1 MVGRLIIGLLVLVS
15 ALVGATVGLLLVY
28 STDLPQVDQ
37 LEHYRPSS
45 ITELYDDQ
53 GRTIGSFALQRRVVA
68 TYDDYPPVMRQ
79 ALISIEDKDFYRHW
93 GINVWRIAGA
103 AYRDIRSGGRVQ
115 GASTLTMQLARNLF
129 LSPDRSFHRK
139 IQEALL
145 AVQIERRF
153 TKPQIFTLYANQI
166 YLGHGVYGFE
176 AASQFY
182 FSKPA
187 KKLTLDEAAL
197 LAGLPKSPTYYSP
210 ITHPDHALKRRN
222 LVINSMLEDGEITAQ
237 QAAAAREQ
245 PVRLELAHDPDS
257 LAPYFVEEIRR
268 YLEGKYGSDQVHE
281 GGLRVYTSLD
291 MDLQRAANRALFDGL
306 AAYER
311 RHGWRGR
318 LQNVLTGDVTLANY
332 QHPDWESDPEVNSY
346 VHALVTAVTP
356 ASASVRFGRYSATL
370 TSADV
375 AWTRNAAVRHPEARR
390 YCLRESPGAESRTGK
405 RESAWK
411 KTPARKAH
419 WSQST
424 TPRAKSKPW
433 SADAISISPS
443 STARPRRC
451 ARSGSSFKPYVYTA
465 AIDRGATPD
474 DTILD
479 APISFPMP
487 AGPAYEPHNY
497 DEKFEGTITLRRAL
511 AQSRNI
517 PALKLADNLG
527 IKTVI
532 DYAHRFGITSNIPP
546 YLPVALGAVEVT
558 PMEQTSAFSVFPNDG
573 VHITPRYITKVTDYE
588 GRTLE
593 ENFPD
598 VKDVISARTARTMT
612 AMLREVVLHGTGIA
626 ASTLKYPLAGKT
638 GTTNNFTDAWFVGF
652 SPSITCGVWVGYDE
666 KKFLGA
672 KETGARAALTY
683 LDGFHEGR
691 SGGKRPGRIPA
702 APGRNAERVS
712 TKLTRQTQ
720 LRQEMK
726 PTSRR
731 RCGDHCMWE
740 RVSDPSRPSAARQY
754 YFFNAAKLSSRIRAA
769 SSTSALPIFKGGDI
783 RITLP

>member
-1 MVGRLIIGLLVLVS
+1 MVGRLVIGLLVLVS
-15 ALVGATVGLLLVY
+15 ALVGATAGLLLVY
-28 STDLPQVDQ
+28 STDLPQVGQ

-68 TYDDYPPVMRQ
+68 SYDDYPQVLRQ

-93 GINVWRIAGA
+93 GVNVWRIAGA
-103 AYRDIRSGGRVQ
+103 AYRDIQSGGRVQ

-176 AASQFY
+176 AAAQFY

-187 KKLTLDEAAL
+187 KRLTLDEAAL
-197 LAGLPKSPTYYSP
+197 LAGLPKSPSYYSP
-210 ITHPDHALKRRN
+210 ITHADHALKRRN
-222 LVINSMLEDGEITAQ
+222 LVINSMLEDGNITAQ
-237 QAAAAREQ
+237 QAAEARDQ
-245 PVRLELAHDPDS
+245 PIRIEVAHDPDS

-281 GGLRVYTSLD
+281 GGLKVYTSLD
-291 MDLQRAANRALFDGL
+291 MDLQRAANRAVFDGL

-318 LQNVLTGDVTLANY
+318 LQNILAGDVTLANY
-332 QHPDWESDPEVNSY
+332 QHPDWDSDPEVNGY
-346 VHALVTAVTP
+346 VHALVTAVTSV
-356 ASASVRFGRYSATL
+356 SATIRFGRYSATL
-370 TSADV
+370 A
-375 AWTRNAAVRHPEARR
+375 P
-390 YCLRESPGAESRTGK
+390 
-405 RESAWK
+405 
-411 KTPARKAH
+411 
-419 WSQST
+419 
-424 TPRAKSKPW
+424 
-433 SADAISISPS
+433 ADAAWIRRKLPDILQPGDIAYVKIVSLSDNKARVTMEEDSGVQGALVAIDNATGEIKAMVGGRDFNLSKFNR
-443 STARPRRC
+443 STQALRQV
-451 ARSGSSFKPYVYTA
+451 GSSFKPYVYTA
-465 AIDRGATPD
+465 TIDRGATPD

-479 APISFPMP
+479 APVTFPMP
-487 AGPAYEPHNY
+487 SGPPYEPHNY

-517 PALKLADNLG
+517 PALKLADSIG

-558 PMEQTSAFSVFPNDG
+558 PMEQTSAYSVFPSDG

-598 VKDVISARTARTMT
+598 VKDVVSARTARTMT
-612 AMLREVVLHGTGIA
+612 AMLREVVLHGTAIA
-626 ASTLKYPLAGKT
+626 ASSMKYPLAGKT

-652 SPSITCGVWVGYDE
+652 SPSITCGVWIGYDE

-672 KETGARAALTY
+672 KETGSRAALPIWMDFMKTALAGKDPGDFQAPPEGVPNPTPHAVDT
-683 LDGFHEGR
+683 LDTAP
-691 SGGKRPGRIPA
+691 SGD
-702 APGRNAERVS
+702 E
-712 TKLTRQTQ
+712 T
-720 LRQEMK
+720 
-726 PTSRR
+726 
-731 RCGDHCMWE
+731 H
-740 RVSDPSRPSAARQY
+740 
-754 YFFNAAKLSSRIRAA
+754 
-769 SSTSALPIFKGGDI
+769 
-783 RITLP
+783 

>member
-1 MVGRLIIGLLVLVS
+1 VKFQLQDSLAAKTPESRMVGRLLIGLMVLVS
-15 ALVGATVGLLLVY
+15 ALIGATAGLLLVY

-53 GRTIGSFALQRRVVA
+53 GRTIGSFALQRRVVVS
-68 TYDDYPPVMRQ
+68 YDDYPQVLRQ

-197 LAGLPKSPTYYSP
+197 LAGLPKSPSYYSP
-210 ITHPDHALKRRN
+210 ITHPDHALKRRT
-222 LVINSMLEDGEITAQ
+222 LVINSMLEDGIITAQ
-237 QAAAAREQ
+237 QAATARDQ
-245 PVRLELAHDPDS
+245 PIHLDVAHDPDS

-268 YLEGKYGSDQVHE
+268 YLEAKYGSDQVHE

-291 MDLQRAANRALFDGL
+291 MDLQRAANRAVFDGL
-306 AAYER
+306 AVYER

-318 LQNVLTGDVTLANY
+318 VQNVLTGDVTLANY
-332 QHPDWESDPEVNSY
+332 QHPDWDSEPEVNSY
-346 VHALVTAVTP
+346 EHAIVLNVSPAAATVKFSHYTATLAPADAPWTHRKLQDILKRGDIVYVKVLALNPDGKAKVSLEEDSGAQGALVAIDNATGEIKAMVG
-356 ASASVRFGRYSATL
+356 GRDFNLSKFNRATQ
-370 TSADV
+370 A
-375 AWTRNAAVRHPEARR
+375 
-390 YCLRESPGAESRTGK
+390 LR
-405 RESAWK
+405 
-411 KTPARKAH
+411 
-419 WSQST
+419 QV
-424 TPRAKSKPW
+424 
-433 SADAISISPS
+433 
-443 STARPRRC
+443 
-451 ARSGSSFKPYVYTA
+451 GSSFKPYVYTA
-465 AIDRGATPD
+465 AIDHGATPD

-479 APISFPMP
+479 APVTFPN
-487 AGPAYEPHNY
+487 ASGPPYEPHNY
-497 DEKFEGTITLRRAL
+497 DEKFEGTITFRRAL

-517 PALKLADNLG
+517 PALRLADSLG

-546 YLPVALGAVEVT
+546 YLPVALGAVEIT

-598 VKDVISARTARTMT
+598 VKDVIGARTARTMT
-612 AMLREVVLHGTGIA
+612 AMLREVVLHGTAIA
-626 ASTLKYPLAGKT
+626 AASMKYPLAGKT

-652 SPSITCGVWVGYDE
+652 SPSLTCGVWIGYDE

-672 KETGARAALTY
+672 KETGAHA
-683 LDGFHEGR
+683 
-691 SGGKRPGRIPA
+691 
-702 APGRNAERVS
+702 
-712 TKLTRQTQ
+712 
-720 LRQEMK
+720 
-726 PTSRR
+726 
-731 RCGDHCMWE
+731 
-740 RVSDPSRPSAARQY
+740 
-754 YFFNAAKLSSRIRAA
+754 
-769 SSTSALPIFKGGDI
+769 ALPIWMDFMKVALAGKDPGEFQPPPEPVPNSSPRTVD
-783 RITLP
+783 TPDTAPPEEETH

>member
-1 MVGRLIIGLLVLVS
+1 VKFQLQDFSASTGAENKMVGRLVIGLLVLVS
-15 ALVGATVGLLLVY
+15 ALVGATAGLLLVY

-68 TYDDYPPVMRQ
+68 TYDDYPPVLRQ

-210 ITHPDHALKRRN
+210 INHPDHALKRRN

-237 QAAAAREQ
+237 QATVARDQ
-245 PVRLELAHDPDS
+245 PLRLELAHDPDS

-281 GGLRVYTSLD
+281 GGLKVYTSLD
-291 MDLQRAANRALFDGL
+291 MDLQRAANRAVFDGL
-306 AAYER
+306 AAYDR

-318 LQNVLTGDVTLANY
+318 LQNVLTGDVTMANY

-370 TSADV
+370 TSADA
-375 AWTRNAAVRHPEARR
+375 AWTRKRLSAILKPGDIAYVKVLALNADGKARVSLEEDSGVQGALVAIDNASGEIKAMVGGR
-390 YCLRESPGAESRTGK
+390 DFNLSKFNRATQALR
-405 RESAWK
+405 
-411 KTPARKAH
+411 
-419 WSQST
+419 QV
-424 TPRAKSKPW
+424 
-433 SADAISISPS
+433 
-443 STARPRRC
+443 
-451 ARSGSSFKPYVYTA
+451 GSSFKPYVYTA

-487 AGPAYEPHNY
+487 TGPAYEPHNY
-497 DEKFEGTITLRRAL
+497 DEKFEGMITLRRAL

-517 PALKLADNLG
+517 PALKLADSLG
-527 IKTVI
+527 IKVVI

-558 PMEQTSAFSVFPNDG
+558 PLEQTSAFSVFPDDG

-598 VKDVISARTARTMT
+598 VRDTVSARTARTLT

-626 ASTLKYPLAGKT
+626 ASALKLPLAGKT

-652 SPSITCGVWVGYDE
+652 SPSISCGVWVGYDE

-672 KETGARAALTY
+672 RETGARAALPIWMDFMKAA
-683 LDGFHEGR
+683 LA
-691 SGGKRPGRIPA
+691 GKDPGEFQPPPDATPSPA
-702 APGRNAERVS
+702 AQKVDTPDTA
-712 TKLTRQTQ
+712 
-720 LRQEMK
+720 
-726 PTSRR
+726 PA
-731 RCGDHCMWE
+731 GDEAH
-740 RVSDPSRPSAARQY
+740 
-754 YFFNAAKLSSRIRAA
+754 
-769 SSTSALPIFKGGDI
+769 
-783 RITLP
+783 